1 MLITMAMG
9 LKRQENAEHN
19 DVGRREEVVMPLTMA
34 AAGEPNMIKKIV
46 GREETRRFLEKLGF
60 VPGGTVS
67 VISKNCGSLIVNV
80 KDSRV
85 AIGSDMA
92 NRIMIERRRKED
104 REDENIEGYQGR

>member
-60 VPGGTVS
+60 VPVWQSAVTWQTG
-67 VISKNCGSLIVNV
+67 L
-80 KDSRV
+80 
-85 AIGSDMA
+85 
-92 NRIMIERRRKED
+92 
-104 REDENIEGYQGR
+104 